1 MTTSATVWQ
10 RLLLWRVSV
19 DNCTTCNKEITGNCD
34 WGQGRCP
41 HRKPMIDI
49 QPKDTSRGHFYVSL
63 VKSVLRIGAGTSLI
77 MVGFPEAGML
87 LIVAEVLGIVEELV

>member
-1 MTTSATVWQ
+1 
-10 RLLLWRVSV
+10 
-19 DNCTTCNKEITGNCD
+19 
-34 WGQGRCP
+34 
-41 HRKPMIDI
+41 MIDI